1 MATDSSMLAIPWPS
15 SELANEKAG
24 KEQRSIG
31 TITARGKHW
40 KTMREKI
47 KKNKIQKRYFAGWP
61 FPVGSCGK
69 WKCHKSMLHYC
80 GAFQTL
86 FQTLRK
92 CRVWPQNGLNVF
104 LATMRE
110 ANNNQMVCCL
120 FFGLKGKVN
129 WPGRLSCC
137 RLTCVIIINRKLHF
151 SSC

>member
-1 MATDSSMLAIPWPS
+1 
-15 SELANEKAG
+15 
-24 KEQRSIG
+24 
-31 TITARGKHW
+31 
-40 KTMREKI
+40 
-47 KKNKIQKRYFAGWP
+47 
-61 FPVGSCGK
+61 
-69 WKCHKSMLHYC
+69 MLHYC

-129 WPGRLSCC
+129 WPGRSSCC
-137 RLTCVIIINRKLHF
+137 GLTCVIIINRKLQFFIMLKVAHF
-151 SSC
+151 QLYTKKCFAFTIYIFIYNCFHFLVMFLAISPVHASTSTVDWTCQSFELARVGEKHHGNMKHG